1 QIYEAYPDMY
11 RFEQLPALARLI
23 LDGHTE
29 DFARVQYELS
39 RQFELPLLQHLSRYS
54 FEELMEITRSTQAE
68 FLKCLAD
75 NAGLSMIRTATER
88 WLGNQLQVLH
98 YYDVL
103 VEDITVLNHIRAE
116 ALRRFIP
123 QYTTDLTTALQLTS
137 EIDRL
142 LMGFTT
148 SSMINFIDL
157 LRQRIASQ
165 ETQLLEAE
173 SIAHLGS
180 FDWDITSNQTR
191 SSPEMRRIIG
201 NNDPIGLELFLDL
214 VHPDDSSALQAAI
227 AESFAGGQLQCEF
240 RLQSGGQVKT
250 VWARGVVHFDESGQ
264 PLRML
269 GVIQDVS
276 DRKRME
282 ETLLLKTLELE
293 RSNEELQ
300 QFASVASH
308 DLKEPLRKIA
318 LYSGLIENEETAALS
333 PAGLKNLER
342 IKDAARRMRL
352 LIEDILAFSS
362 LSKEGEAQPVS
373 LERLFGEVVEL
384 LESRIRETG
393 ATVHYDGLPEAV
405 VIPFQFRQ
413 LFQNLLSNSLKFIRP
428 DTDPVIHVRH
438 SYVNAPETAERLAP
452 ARRYLQL
459 EFSDNGIGFPEH
471 YAEKIFG
478 LFSRLHSRNQFE
490 GTGLGL
496 AICRKVVENHGGRIE
511 AVSTPGGGATF
522 RITIPQ

>member
-1 QIYEAYPDMY
+1 MA
-11 RFEQLPALARLI
+11 
-23 LDGHTE
+23 
-29 DFARVQYELS
+29 
-39 RQFELPLLQHLSRYS
+39 
-54 FEELMEITRSTQAE
+54 ITRSTQAE
-68 FLKCLAD
+68 FLQCLAG
-75 NAGLSMIRTATER
+75 NAGLSMIRHSTER
-88 WLGNQLQVLH
+88 WLANQLQVVH

-116 ALRRFIP
+116 SLRRFIP
-123 QYTTDLTTALQLTS
+123 HYTSDLSTALLLTG

-148 SSMINFIDL
+148 SSMVTFIDL

-165 ETQLLEAE
+165 EMQLLEAE
-173 SIAHLGS
+173 AIAHLGS
-180 FDWDITSNQTR
+180 FDWDIQQNQTQ
-191 SSPEMRRIIG
+191 SSPEMRKIIG
-201 NNDPIGLELFLDL
+201 TDEPISLELFLEL
-214 VHPDDSSALQAAI
+214 VHPDDSQALQTAI
-227 AESFAGGQLQCEF
+227 AEAFAGGQLQCEF
-240 RLQSGGQVKT
+240 RYQTATQLKT
-250 VWARGVVHFDESGQ
+250 LWARGIVHFDETGA

-276 DRKRME
+276 QRKRME
-282 ETLLLKTLELE
+282 ATLLHKTLELE

-308 DLKEPLRKIA
+308 DLKEPLRKIV
-318 LYSGLIENEETAALS
+318 LYTGLLESEETAALS

-342 IKDAARRMRL
+342 IKDAARRMRV

-362 LSKEGEAQPVS
+362 LSQQQQPQPVA
-373 LERLFGEVVEL
+373 LDRLLGEVLEL

-393 ATVHYDGLPEAV
+393 AVVRHDGLPEAL

-413 LFQNLLSNSLKFIRP
+413 LFQNLLSNALKFIRP
-428 DTDPVIHVRH
+428 GSEPVIRISHRFL
-438 SYVNAPETAERLAP
+438 SAAEAPERMTAAD
-452 ARRYLQL
+452 RYLQL
-459 EFSDNGIGFPEH
+459 EFTDNGIGFPEH

-478 LFSRLHSRNQFE
+478 LFSRLHNRSQFE

-496 AICRKVVENHGGRIE
+496 AICRKVAENHGGRIE
-511 AVSTPGGGATF
+511 AFSRPGEGATF